1 VNRKADS
8 AASLAPVRT
17 VQEAARAVQQRLG
30 GVPRLAVIL
39 GSGLGDFA
47 ARLADV
53 QAVPVTE
60 IPHYPPSTVTGHA
73 GEWVKGRL
81 QGCPVLAVRGRVH
94 FYEGYPMPQVA
105 FPVRV
110 LAALGVSHLIVTNA
124 AGGVNPV
131 FQPGDL
137 MLIDDHIN
145 LLFNNPLIAP
155 EPGGRRFVDM
165 SAPYSP
171 RLMSLA
177 EQVALDMGVSL
188 RRGVLAAT
196 TGPTYETSAEIH
208 MLRRLG
214 ADAATM
220 STVPE
225 VIVANQLGLEVLGIS
240 CITNLA
246 TGLSEARLDHR
257 EVTEVAAMVAGK
269 FQRLVAAVIVK
280 IYETDKLD
288 RPR

>member
-1 VNRKADS
+1 
-8 AASLAPVRT
+8 
-17 VQEAARAVQQRLG
+17 
-30 GVPRLAVIL
+30 
-39 GSGLGDFA
+39 
-47 ARLADV
+47 
-53 QAVPVTE
+53 
-60 IPHYPPSTVTGHA
+60 
-73 GEWVKGRL
+73 
-81 QGCPVLAVRGRVH
+81 
-94 FYEGYPMPQVA
+94 
-105 FPVRV
+105 
-110 LAALGVSHLIVTNA
+110 
-124 AGGVNPV
+124 
-131 FQPGDL
+131 
-137 MLIDDHIN
+137 
-145 LLFNNPLIAP
+145 
-155 EPGGRRFVDM
+155 
-165 SAPYSP
+165 
-171 RLMSLA
+171 
-177 EQVALDMGVSL
+177 
-188 RRGVLAAT
+188 
-196 TGPTYETSAEIH
+196 